1 MSKDRETPGDLQ
13 MQVLVLYAVAMM
25 QPVSCKDLC
34 QTLQISRMTLYR
46 QIEMLAANFGVK
58 IRFVTLKT
66 GVRGRHGVYKIL
78 DWGSINPEH
87 FVEHVQSML
96 SEHREREQAKAW
108 ARQEVQAS

>member
-78 DWGSINPEH
+78 DWGAINPEN
-87 FVEHVQSML
+87 FVEHVQAML